1 MRRVKSILTL
11 VFILICS
18 ISMFAQMKKANKLYD
33 ELQFTDAIE
42 AYSKVLKKDDKNTEA
57 LRKIA
62 DCYRVTKQYEKAELF
77 YSKAFENDDF
87 TPKYHLYY
95 GQVLKNNGKVAEAK
109 KQFELAAQKDPNS
122 FLAKLL
128 IQSCENI
135 NTWKKEEPLYEVSKT
150 QNINSEVSDFSP
162 ITHPNGLVF
171 VTEREKD
178 YVNDVQY
185 GWTNKPYLSV
195 YIAEYENAEKS
206 SFEKPKRF
214 SNQIDSR
221 YHDGP
226 VTFNADCT
234 EIYFT
239 RVERGVSSKKDYNK
253 LKIYKATY
261 KKKKLK
267 QFEPFEYNSNDYSV
281 AHPCVSDDGNYF
293 FFSSDMPGGQGGMD
307 LYMCEKTEDGWG
319 KPKNLGS
326 GTNSP
331 GNELFP
337 YHKKGKLYFSS
348 DGLPGYGGLD
358 IFVTEKKDDF
368 NAPKNLREP
377 LNSRYDD
384 FGITMT
390 DDIHGFFS
398 SNRNGGEGDDDIY
411 AFTKL
416 PEKEKEK
423 TKVSGVFEYSGL
435 GAEGINLNLLD
446 ENDAV
451 VATATTNSKGEFF
464 FESLNVDEN
473 YMIVVNENDIPAE
486 AKMFI
491 TNKEGK
497 KVMEVSRF
505 RNDAFKFEALS
516 SDKIE
521 QMPIIEEKD
530 ESLLTISVY
539 GQIYDQL
546 PGDYSGGMEVYVVND
561 KGIIIGTARTD
572 KNGKFVFE
580 KLPPDEQYMFKLAEE
595 KDLNIIILDEN
606 GEVVDSPKR
615 KGKGYFVYTR
625 LSAEDVVLTLINED
639 DVVIKIREDE
649 NFVISNIYYDYNSS
663 EINEGAGKE
672 LDKLVMILKKNPHI
686 GVELS
691 SHTDSRGSDEFN
703 LSLSQKR
710 AEKAVQYIVAKGI
723 ELERMKGV
731 GYGETKLVNKCSNG
745 VDCTEDEHGKNRRTE
760 FKVYKVK

>member
-1 MRRVKSILTL
+1 MREARNILTL
-11 VFILICS
+11 IFLAIG
-18 ISMFAQMKKANKLYD
+18 ISLFGQMKKANKLYD
-33 ELQFTDAIE
+33 ELRFIDAIE
-42 AYSKVLKKDDKNTEA
+42 AYSKVLKKDDKNAEA

-62 DCYRVTKQYEKAELF
+62 DCYRVTKQYEQAELF

-87 TPKYHLYY
+87 TPKYHMYF
-95 GQVLKNNGKVAEAK
+95 GQVLKNNGKVSEAR
-109 KQFELAAQKDPNS
+109 KQFELASQKDPNS

-128 IQSCENI
+128 IQSCDNI
-135 NTWKKEEPLYEVSKT
+135 NTWKKESPLYEVSKT
-150 QNINSEVSDFSP
+150 ENINSEVADFSP
-162 ITHPNGLVF
+162 TTHPDGLVF

-178 YVNDVQY
+178 YINDVQY
-185 GWTNKPYLSV
+185 GWTNKPFLTV
-195 YIAEYENAEKS
+195 YIAEYQNEEKT
-206 SFEKPKRF
+206 SFDKPKRF
-214 SNQIDSR
+214 SNKIDSR

-226 VTFNADCT
+226 VTFNPDCT

-239 RVERGVSSKKDYNK
+239 RVERTASSKKEVSN

-261 KKKKLK
+261 KKKKLTK
-267 QFEPFEYNSNDYSV
+267 FEPFEYNGKDYSV

-293 FFSSDMPGGQGGMD
+293 FFASDMPGGQGGMD
-307 LYMCEKTEDGWG
+307 LYMCEKTENGWG
-319 KPKNLGS
+319 EPKNLGS

-358 IFVTEKKDDF
+358 IFVTEKKDNY
-368 NAPKNLREP
+368 NAPKNLRDP

-390 DDIHGFFS
+390 DDTHGFFS
-398 SNRNGGEGDDDIY
+398 SNRDGGQGDDDIY

-423 TKVSGVFEYSGL
+423 TTVKGVFEYEGL
-435 GAEGINLNLLD
+435 GASGVNLNLLD
-446 ENDAV
+446 ENDAI
-451 VATATTNSKGEFF
+451 VASTKTNEKGEFS
-464 FESLNVDEN
+464 FESLNIDEN

-497 KVMEVSRF
+497 KVMEVNRF

-516 SDKIE
+516 SDEIE

-546 PGDYSGGMEVYVVND
+546 PGDYSGGMDVYVVND
-561 KGIIIGTARTD
+561 KGIIIGTAKTD
-572 KNGKFVFE
+572 KDGKFVFE
-580 KLPPDEQYMFKLAEE
+580 KLPPDEQYLFKLAEE

-625 LSAEDVVLTLINED
+625 LSGDDVVLTLINEE
-639 DVVIKIREDE
+639 DVVIKIKEDE
-649 NFVISNIYYDYNSS
+649 NFIISNIYYDYNSA
-663 EINEGAGKE
+663 EIKESAAKE
-672 LDKLVMILKKNPHI
+672 LDKLVLILKKNTHI

-691 SHTDSRGSDEFN
+691 SHTDSRGGDEFN

-710 AEKAVQYIVAKGI
+710 AEKAVQYIVGKGI
-723 ELERMKGV
+723 EIERMKGV

-745 VDCTEDEHGKNRRTE
+745 VECTEEEHGKNRRTE